1 MCRTERTRRATLSN
15 RSPPLRLQNYPSF
28 WHRYDI
34 ALTFFE
40 QVTFTNEQEREGGEN
55 TENKEGM
62 KKNWKENY
70 VPYDDNKEEGGDN
83 KDKKEVEKVAE
94 EDADEEEERHGDEK
108 DSYEKEVDG
117 KEKL

>member
-1 MCRTERTRRATLSN
+1 MKTSDKESKNSAIGPPFHRSISRENLSEAVTSFCKCTR
-15 RSPPLRLQNYPSF
+15 
-28 WHRYDI
+28 
-34 ALTFFE
+34 
-40 QVTFTNEQEREGGEN
+40 VEREGGEN